1 MFFLRS
7 LVIFGLLFLC
17 SGCDYYMPN
26 PPCPPPPSARPP
38 ITRTFSWTNPTVPP
52 VVPEACEMLAL
63 ADLVDLGLQNSPTT
77 RIAWFQAKQAAAAVG
92 AARGAYLPVIEF
104 DAVWQKNQFLTTSF
118 GIEELAREK
127 IMSATLS
134 STYLLWDFGGR
145 NGNLMAARAALDSLN
160 WSYNWE
166 VQTVMVNVIQSYYNY
181 VNAVEIVAASEDTVQ
196 DNLTTVEAAKA
207 RVQTGVNS
215 LSDQLQAETSLVQAQ
230 IVLEQNRG
238 ILNVAYATL
247 VQSLGLPPDTPLCIA
262 PLPEVIETQ
271 EICEDMATIM
281 QLAKENRADLN
292 AMRATVLEN
301 RFEIRVAR
309 SALMPTINSML
320 DGGYQSINGDR
331 YLPTYGITF
340 DLNVPVFN
348 QFTDINNLRSAQAAL
363 LQAQAQ
369 LDNDELAAF
378 LSVVSD
384 YYELIANTKILKYS
398 YSYLEIATKNRK
410 VAFANYKMGITTI
423 IDLMTA
429 NNALNIARQQLADAK
444 TNFLS
449 SLANLSYDTGGL
461 TVADFFG
468 YFAQKETVDEECESP
483 CDP

>member
-1 MFFLRS
+1 MFRVWIW
-7 LVIFGLLFLC
+7 VIFGLLILC
-17 SGCDYYMPN
+17 SSCDYYMPN

-52 VVPEACEMLAL
+52 VIPDECEMLAL

-77 RIAWFQAKQAAAAVG
+77 RSAWYQAKQAAADVG
-92 AARGAYLPVIEF
+92 SARGAYLPTVEL
-104 DAVWQKNQFLTTSF
+104 DGVWEKNQFLTTSF
-118 GIEELAREK
+118 GIEEIAREK

-134 STYLLWDFGGR
+134 STYLLLDFGGR

-160 WSYNWE
+160 WVYNWQ
-166 VQTVMVNVIQSYYNY
+166 VQTVIINVIQSYYNY
-181 VNAVEIVAASEDTVQ
+181 VNALEIVAASEDTVQ
-196 DNLTTVEAAKA
+196 DNITTVEAAKA
-207 RVQTGVNS
+207 RVQTGVNA
-215 LSDQLQAETSLVQAQ
+215 LSDQLQAETSLVQSQ
-230 IVLEQNRG
+230 IELEQNQG

-262 PLPEVIETQ
+262 PLPPIIET
-271 EICEDMATIM
+271 EDVCADMATLL
-281 QLAKENRADLN
+281 QLAKENRSDLN

-301 RFEIRVAR
+301 RFNIRTAR
-309 SALMPTINSML
+309 SALMPTVNSMVN
-320 DGGYQSINGDR
+320 GGYQSINGSR
-331 YLPTYGITF
+331 YLPTYGLEF
-340 DLNVPVFN
+340 DLNVPIFN

-363 LQAQAQ
+363 LQAQAE
-369 LDNDELAAF
+369 LDNDELAVF

-398 YSYLEIATKNRK
+398 YAYLEIATKNRK
-410 VAFANYKMGITTI
+410 VAFANYKMGVTTI

-449 SLANLSYDTGGL
+449 SLANLSYDTGVL

-468 YFAQKETVDEECESP
+468 YFTQEEEADEKCAAPCE
-483 CDP
+483 D

>member
-1 MFFLRS
+1 MFYLRTG
-7 LVIFGLLFLC
+7 VIFGLLVLC
-17 SGCDYYMPN
+17 GGCDYYMPN

-38 ITRTFSWTNPTVPP
+38 ITPTFSCTNFTVPP
-52 VVPEACEMLAL
+52 LVPDSCEMLAL

-77 RIAWFQAKQAAAAVG
+77 RAAWYHAKQAAAHVG
-92 AARGAYLPVIEF
+92 SARGAYLPTLEL
-104 DAVWQKNQFLTTSF
+104 DGVWEKNQFLTTSF
-118 GIEELAREK
+118 GIEEIAEEK
-127 IMSATLS
+127 IMRATLT

-160 WSYNWE
+160 WIYNWE
-166 VQTVMVNVIQSYYNY
+166 VQTVMIYVIQSYYNY
-181 VNAVEIVAASEDTVQ
+181 ANALEIVAASEKTVQ

-207 RVQTGVNS
+207 RVQTGVNA
-215 LSDQLQAETSLVQAQ
+215 LSDQLQAETSLVQSQ
-230 IVLEQNRG
+230 IELEQNRG

-262 PLPEVIETQ
+262 PLPEMIETK
-271 EICEDMATIM
+271 EICENMETLM

-292 AMRATVLEN
+292 AMRASVLEN

-309 SALMPTINSML
+309 SALMPTVKSMVT
-320 DGGYQSINGDR
+320 GGYESINGQR
-331 YLPTYGITF
+331 FLPTYGVTL
-340 DLNVPVFN
+340 DLNVPLFK
-348 QFTDINNLRSAQAAL
+348 QFKDINNLRSAQAAL
-363 LQAQAQ
+363 LQAQAE
-369 LDNDELAAF
+369 LDNDELTAF
-378 LSVVSD
+378 LAVVSD

-398 YSYLEIATKNRK
+398 YSYLEIATKNRE
-410 VAFANYKMGITTI
+410 VAFANYKMGVTTI

-449 SLANLSYDTGGL
+449 SIANLSYATGGL

-468 YFAQKETVDEECESP
+468 YFANQENLYENSIAPFDN
-483 CDP
+483 